1 LLIDNRFFMSW
12 RTTKTSKS
20 LMFRGGERV
29 TTWVIDKEASLPTT
43 TQSLPL

>member
-1 LLIDNRFFMSW
+1 MSW

-20 LMFRGGERV
+20 LMFGDGERV
-29 TTWVIDKEASLPTT
+29 TTWVIDNEASLPTI